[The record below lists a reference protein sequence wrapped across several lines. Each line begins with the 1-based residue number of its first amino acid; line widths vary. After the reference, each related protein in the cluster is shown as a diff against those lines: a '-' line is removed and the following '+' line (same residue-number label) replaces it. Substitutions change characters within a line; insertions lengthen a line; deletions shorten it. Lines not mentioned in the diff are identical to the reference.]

1 MKSKQTKLTITP
13 RAATVLANQEA
24 APAGVADSVLNMRER
39 ERSLQVA
46 GNPACCGAI
55 AAGSRILLIHHT
67 TFGERMLTCA
77 DGNVS
82 CGGVLLASLG
92 SEPTGACAV
101 GDFAVV
107 AHEAGL
113 CVLRATAGGYDV
125 LDPDAAL
132 PQISIVEAEP
142 STLTATVAAC
152 TFSQPYASWPA
163 RLATADAAALRSRLK
178 SAWTSLMAQAAASGQ
193 YAGPMLARYG
203 VRLYDD
209 TYLWLS
215 APVLLGGATVG
226 ENRLTV
232 DVQVADGKF
241 AGVPAATL
249 SASAYRL
256 GVSVH
261 SGIAAAWHGVVKSV
275 DVLVADAVAPFD
287 SSAQLD
293 YRAAASVGASR
304 RSVLEYGLKPM
315 AVAGVAAAAMAGQ
328 WRVVASCTRL
338 DRLDSGVFAAGNVV
352 KSTSRPID
360 TATCYALA
368 SPLPVSARLTP
379 EQTSG
384 ATSRAGRHLLPS
396 AVMANGG
403 RLMAGVAG
411 WRSVDTW
418 SVAQFCAGTA
428 AAGGCTVTVTA
439 TLATSHGTATVVRQE
454 RLAFVPKQLSP
465 MVFYPD
471 SRAVALRVQVE
482 ADSGGCTAWEAELS
496 PAWQLG
502 AAVVCSAGL
511 GPHALAEMAAV
522 EAVPTGDIDPA
533 MGVVAVSVQGNPF
546 VAAGTH
552 TVGGDRV
559 EAMAVAS
566 RPVYSSGFGRY
577 PVYVFTRA
585 GVYALPQLTS
595 GGYGEARLLHRSPM
609 AAGAVPAEA
618 ADSVCYVDAIGRLCR
633 LRGSERSVMLSGVDG
648 LSQLAYSAAHDELAL
663 LSPQGQL
670 QHLRLDT
677 ARVWQRSLSASSLYG
692 GGGRAIAVTQGGELL
707 DLDVEEAV
715 ESQPVYYRSMPIE
728 LLDGDPCRPLSVMWR
743 IAASGAQLRLG
754 MNGECGVS
762 CHGFAVGGVSV
773 SGTVGAPVV
782 QRLVS
787 PPVRTVRLVLS
798 GTLPSASLL
807 QPVTIVAQ
815 RCQ

>member
-1 MKSKQTKLTITP
+1 MKSKQSRLTIIP
-13 RAATVLANQEA
+13 RAAAVLANQEA
-24 APAGVADSVLNMRER
+24 ATAGVADSVLNMRER

-46 GNPACCGAI
+46 GNPASCGSI
-55 AAGSRILLIHHT
+55 AAGSKILLIHHT

-77 DGNVS
+77 GGQVCCDGS
-82 CGGVLLASLG
+82 QLMQLG

-113 CVLRATAGGYDV
+113 GVLRATAGGYD
-125 LDPDAAL
+125 LLNPDAAL

-152 TFSQPYASWPA
+152 AFEQPYASWPA

-178 SAWTSLMAQAAASGQ
+178 SAWTSVMAQAAASGQ
-193 YAGPMLARYG
+193 YVGPMLARYG

-215 APVLLGGATVG
+215 APVLLGGGTVG
-226 ENRLTV
+226 ENRITA

-241 AGVPAATL
+241 IGAPAAEL
-249 SASAYRL
+249 AVSAYRL
-256 GVSVH
+256 GVCVH

-275 DVLVADAVAPFD
+275 DLLVADAVAPFD
-287 SSAQLD
+287 ASGQLD
-293 YRAAASVGASR
+293 YRAAASVGSSR

-315 AVAGVAAAAMAGQ
+315 AVHGVAAAAMAGQ
-328 WRVVASCTRL
+328 WRVAASCTRL
-338 DRLDSGVFAAGNVV
+338 DRLGSGVFAAGNVA

-360 TATCYALA
+360 TAACHALMA
-368 SPLPVSARLTP
+368 PLPVSSALTRQQS
-379 EQTSG
+379 EA
-384 ATSRAGRHLLPS
+384 ATIRAGRRLLPS
-396 AVMANGG
+396 AVMASGG
-403 RLMAGVAG
+403 RLMAGVSG
-411 WRSVDTW
+411 WMMVNTW
-418 SVAQFCAGTA
+418 GAAQFCVGA
-428 AAGGCTVTVTA
+428 AAGGCAVTVTA
-439 TLATSHGTATVVRQE
+439 TLATSHGTATVVRRE
-454 RLAFVPKQLSP
+454 RLAFVPQQLSP

-502 AAVVCSAGL
+502 AAVVCSSGLEPHRLAASTATGATAAGDTDPVL
-511 GPHALAEMAAV
+511 GS
-522 EAVPTGDIDPA
+522 
-533 MGVVAVSVQGNPF
+533 VAVSVQGNPF
-546 VAAGTH
+546 VTAGIH

-559 EAMAVAS
+559 EALAVAS

-585 GVYALPQLTS
+585 GVYAMPQLTS
-595 GGYGEARLLHRSPM
+595 GGYGEARLLHRSAM
-609 AAGAVPAEA
+609 AAGACPAEA
-618 ADSVCYVDAIGRLCR
+618 GDSVCYVDALGRLSR
-633 LRGSERSVMLSGVDG
+633 LRGSERRVMLSGVDG
-648 LSQLAYSAAHDELAL
+648 LSQLAYSQAFDELAV

-670 QHLRLDT
+670 RHIHLDS
-677 ARVWQRSLSASSLYG
+677 ARAWQRSLSASSLYG
-692 GGGRAIAVTQGGELL
+692 GDGRAIAVTQGGELL
-707 DLDVEEAV
+707 DLNTEEAATA
-715 ESQPVYYRSMPIE
+715 QPVYYRSMPIE
-728 LLDGDPCRPLSVMWR
+728 LLGGDPCRPIGVMWR
-743 IAASGAQLRLG
+743 IAATGARLRLG
-754 MNGECGVS
+754 VSGERGAS

-787 PPVRTVRLVLS
+787 PPVRTVRLVLN
-798 GTLPSASLL
+798 GTLPSASLV

-815 RCQ
+815 RCR